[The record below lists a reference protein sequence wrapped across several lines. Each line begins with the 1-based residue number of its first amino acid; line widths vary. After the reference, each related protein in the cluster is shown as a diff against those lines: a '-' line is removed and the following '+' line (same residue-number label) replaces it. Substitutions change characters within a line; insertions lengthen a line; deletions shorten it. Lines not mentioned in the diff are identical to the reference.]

1 MFEIKKGVL
10 KRGKQAL
17 REPGFSKQHKKW
29 MEWNISLGELRP
41 FSAFVM
47 LKETFGKH

>member
-1 MFEIKKGVL
+1 
-10 KRGKQAL
+10 
-17 REPGFSKQHKKW
+17 

-47 LKETFGKH
+47 LKETFGKHWLIKISVIIKSEVEKMIQQKLLGN